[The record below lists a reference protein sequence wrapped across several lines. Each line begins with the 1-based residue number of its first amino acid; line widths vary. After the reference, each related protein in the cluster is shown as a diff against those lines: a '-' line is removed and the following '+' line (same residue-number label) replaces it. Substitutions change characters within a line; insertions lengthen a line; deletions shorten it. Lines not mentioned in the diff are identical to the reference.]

1 MSTSEK
7 RQQALLHGQLA
18 TDAFKSRYRETLA
31 SFDQEQVGR
40 ALGSYIRL
48 RLRDEIAGIEPDL
61 NVYLAHTER
70 AFLTLFDS
78 GKLKPVAPITPLGEA
93 ALASMRSRT
102 GINPPGY
109 VAPAPAPRQLTAQ
122 EELDIQVAE
131 DFQKL
136 SAKEFRSRCSNGK
149 KYRETFFRLGEEGR
163 LSITA

>member
-1 MSTSEK
+1 MSIDIQEK
-7 RQQALLHGQLA
+7 AGLHGSLA
-18 TDAFKSRYRETLA
+18 SDAFRLRYKELLA
-31 SFDQEQVGR
+31 SFDPEQVGR
-40 ALGSYIRL
+40 SLVGFIRL
-48 RLRDEIAGIEPDL
+48 HLRDEIAGIEPDL
-61 NVYLAHTER
+61 NVYLAHTES

-78 GKLKPVAPITPLGEA
+78 GKLQPVAPLTPLGES
-93 ALASMRSRT
+93 ALADMRRRA
-102 GINPPGY
+102 GVNPPGY